1 MLLQEKRLLNAQATY
16 DDSLCWFRRD
26 LRLDDHAALY
36 HALERSRRVHC
47 IFLFDSE
54 ILDPLD
60 RGDRRVAFLWQCVRE
75 LSEKLQELGSTLQ
88 VLHGRATVEVPK
100 IAQKIGAQAVF
111 CNRDYDPA
119 AIERDA
125 AVALELKEKG
135 IAFHDFKDQVIF
147 ERNEVLAKTGRPYTV
162 FTAYKNAWLA
172 KLEDSPIPAY
182 STGKHLSSLAPCD
195 PSPMPP
201 LESLG
206 FESSQPDFPAGMSGA
221 EALFSDFLKR
231 MENYHAMRDY
241 PAADGTSRLSPH
253 LRFGTLS
260 IRRMVSAAHR
270 KAGQGAQAFLSELVW
285 RDFFQMI
292 LYHHPQ
298 LAAGRAYKPEFENL
312 PFENDPAKFSAWR
325 KGKTGYPLVDAAM
338 RQLDLTGCMH
348 NRLRMVAASFL
359 VKDLHV
365 DWRWGERHF
374 AEKLLDFDFAS
385 NNGGWQW
392 VASTGSDAQPWFRIF
407 NPVTQSRRF
416 DPKGAFIR
424 RHLPELAACPDKWIH
439 APWLMPEEARSKI
452 DYPEP
457 IVDHAIARRKTLE
470 IYKLNDEIS
479 ASP

>member
-1 MLLQEKRLLNAQATY
+1 LLLQENRLLNAQPY
-16 DDSLCWFRRD
+16 DSSLCWFRRD
-26 LRLDDHAALY
+26 LRLDDHAALCN
-36 HALERSRRVHC
+36 ALERSRKVHC

-54 ILDPLD
+54 ILDPLARSD
-60 RGDRRVAFLWQCVRE
+60 KRVAFLWQCARE
-75 LSEKLQELGSTLQ
+75 LSEKLQQLGSTLL
-88 VLHGRATVEVPK
+88 VLHGRAPVEVPK
-100 IAQKIGAQAVF
+100 IAQKMGAQAIF

-147 ERNEVLAKTGRPYTV
+147 EGSEVLAKTGRPYSV

-172 KLEDSPIPAY
+172 KLEDSPLPAY
-182 STGKHLSSLAPCD
+182 STGKHLSALAPCA
-195 PSPMPP
+195 PSPMPS

-206 FESSQPDFPAGMSGA
+206 FENSQPDFPAGMSGA
-221 EALFSDFLKR
+221 EALFSDFLER
-231 MENYHAMRDY
+231 MEHYHAMRDY
-241 PAADGTSRLSPH
+241 PAAEGTSRLSPH

-270 KAGQGAQAFLSELVW
+270 KAGKGAQTFLSELVW
-285 RDFFQMI
+285 RDFYQMI

-298 LAAGRAYKPEFENL
+298 LAAGRAYQPEFENL
-312 PFENDPAKFSAWR
+312 PFENDPAKFRAWQE
-325 KGKTGYPLVDAAM
+325 GKTGYPLVDAAM

-374 AEKLLDFDFAS
+374 AEKLLDFEFAS

-424 RHLPELAACPDKWIH
+424 RYLPELAACPDKWIH
-439 APWLMPEEARSKI
+439 APWLMPEEERLKI
-452 DYPEP
+452 EYPDP

-470 IYKLNDEIS
+470 IYKINDEIS
-479 ASP
+479 AGP